1 MSEHDLIIVFCTCGS
16 EKNAS
21 QIADKLVSHQLAA
34 CVNMLPGIESVY
46 QWQEQI
52 QRDKEVLLIIKT
64 QQDRYSELEQVI
76 LELHDYELPEII
88 TVPIEAGYQAYL
100 KWITSATEK

>member
-1 MSEHDLIIVFCTCGS
+1 MSEHHLIIVLCTCGS
-16 EKNAS
+16 EKNAR

-34 CVNMLPGIESVY
+34 CVNMQPGIESVY